1 MSEESPFAPE
11 ELSPE
16 PELSERPVPDE
27 PKFGFVL
34 PEPNWFGVVDEPL
47 RFRELSPDPKPKLVG
62 GLERIPEPERSELPV
77 PEPVVEFSFEVNPVP
92 DDPSPVGGGELKEL
106 VRELKP
112 VPDPV
117 PDPVPEP
124 EPNPEPE
131 LEVESLLNPEPEFVP
146 DSVPMPE
153 FAFVVGDPREGVR
166 LLPNPGEVD
175 GAEDPAKLFPE
186 PKPEDVGGCVDGSP
200 VVPVPE
206 VAPLPK
212 PGLVDGGFEPLLNEL
227 DEPLELPKLLRLLNV
242 LDGAGEEELD
252 ELEPSEFG
260 LPATPLPLGVPP
272 NPELEVP
279 VPFDPPARL
288 PELEVELPELNDP
301 LDPPNEVV
309 GGGGFDVELKP
320 EGFPVVELVEPW
332 LDFELLSASAEP
344 KVLDRPLPVEV
355 EGLVPVGG
363 VVAVFV
369 SESRVRYPDPVVP
382 LPLEF
387 ELKLPLD
394 GEPNPAGLTGGCDV
408 PDPKPP
414 PVVEPEVAPFEL
426 EPPNG
431 VVGGGPFANPEE
443 LDAGV
448 TGSELVDPAVVPPE
462 VPLGALVLLLLLLKA
477 LASEVDGFGERGLV
491 APKAPPLVVVDEPA
505 SPFPVP
511 VFESVP
517 DLFGVPPRA
526 PPEVPVALGSAP
538 SDFPSPFAFSASAFC
553 FSASAVFGSPVEV
566 D

>member
-1 MSEESPFAPE
+1 MSEESPLAPE

-34 PEPNWFGVVDEPL
+34 PEPNWLGVVDVPL
-47 RFRELSPDPKPKLVG
+47 RFRELSPEPKPELVG
-62 GLERIPEPERSELPV
+62 GLERVPEPERSELPV
-77 PEPVVEFSFEVNPVP
+77 PEPVAEFSFEVNPDP
-92 DDPSPVGGGELKEL
+92 DDPSPVAGGELREF
-106 VRELKP
+106 VRELK
-112 VPDPV
+112 PV

-131 LEVESLLNPEPEFVP
+131 LEVESLLNPEPEFDP
-146 DSVPMPE
+146 DSDPMPE
-153 FAFVVGDPREGVR
+153 FALVVGDPREGVR
-166 LLPNPGEVD
+166 LLPNPGEVG
-175 GAEDPAKLFPE
+175 GAEDPAKVFPE

-206 VAPLPK
+206 VAPPPK
-212 PGLVDGGFEPLLNEL
+212 PGLVDGGVEPLLNEL
-227 DEPLELPKLLRLLNV
+227 DEPFGLPKLLRLLRV
-242 LDGAGEEELD
+242 FDGGAAGELD
-252 ELEPSEFG
+252 EPVPSEFG

-272 NPELEVP
+272 KPELEDP

-288 PELEVELPELNDP
+288 PGLEVGLPELNEP
-301 LDPPNEVV
+301 LDPPNGVV
-309 GGGGFDVELKP
+309 GGGLEVELKP
-320 EGFPVVELVEPW
+320 EGFPAVELVGLW
-332 LDFELLSASAEP
+332 LDLELLSASAEP
-344 KVLDRPLPVEV
+344 KVFDRPLPVEV
-355 EGLVPVGG
+355 DGLVPVGG
-363 VVAVFV
+363 VDEVFV

-394 GEPNPAGLTGGCDV
+394 GEPNPAGLTGGCEV

-431 VVGGGPFANPEE
+431 VVGGGPFAKPEE

-448 TGSELVDPAVVPPE
+448 TGSELVVPPVVPPE

-491 APKAPPLVVVDEPA
+491 PPKAPPLVVVDEPA

-517 DLFGVPPRA
+517 DLFGVPARA

-553 FSASAVFGSPVEV
+553 FSASAVFGSAVEV